1 MSNENSIIDL
11 QFPKLNCLEIHRVGS
26 WKNEGLR
33 QGQVVNLRLG
43 NVKDQ
48 SLCEV
53 SFLVSVFAI
62 FSFFS
67 YSQFGLFKDFLF
79 VKLVDS

>member
-33 QGQVVNLRLG
+33 QGQVIYDLETSKIRVYVNTLPIAKILS
-43 NVKDQ
+43 VKNARAW
-48 SLCEV
+48 V
-53 SFLVSVFAI
+53 SMVS
-62 FSFFS
+62 
-67 YSQFGLFKDFLF
+67 YLK
-79 VKLVDS
+79 K